1 MTGFADDVTPLVLTR
16 DEEANIGR
24 TLGQLGWA
32 REVVVVDSGSSDR
45 TLEIARGFS
54 NVRVVP
60 RPLDD
65 LAAQWNFALAQA
77 ATPWVLTLDADYFV
91 PEAFVREIE
100 ALEPPAGV
108 AAYEAAFDYAVHGR
122 RLRATLYP
130 PRAVLLRRGRVT
142 HFMDGHTQRPRI
154 DGAVVRLTE
163 KLVHDDRK
171 PFSRFLARQRVYM
184 RDEARKIRAT
194 PMRALGTAG
203 KLRKLRVVAPFAVL
217 VQTLLVRRTLLDGWP
232 GWIYAGERL
241 AAEVILS
248 LELFRSSRRRGPEGP
263 SSS

>member
-1 MTGFADDVTPLVLTR
+1 MTAFADDVTPLVLTR
-16 DEEANIGR
+16 DEEPNIAR
-24 TLGQLGWA
+24 TLGQLDWA

-45 TLEIARGFS
+45 TVELARRFA
-54 NVRVVP
+54 NVRVVV

-65 LAAQWNFALAQA
+65 LASQWNFALAQA
-77 ATPWVLTLDADYFV
+77 STPWVLTLDADYFV
-91 PEAFVREIE
+91 PAAFVRELR
-100 ALEPPAGV
+100 ALDPPDAV

-122 RLRATLYP
+122 RLRASLYP
-130 PRAVLLRRGRVT
+130 PRAVLLRRERVL
-142 HFMDGHTQRPRI
+142 HVMDGHTQRPRI
-154 DGAVVRLTE
+154 DGSIGRFNE

-194 PMRALGTAG
+194 PMRELSTAG
-203 KLRKLRVVAPFAVL
+203 KLRKLRLVAPFAVL
-217 VQTLLVRRTLLDGWP
+217 VHTLFVRRALLDGWP
-232 GWIYAGERL
+232 GWIYAGERF